1 MGMEN
6 KTLIIGGTKGIG
18 KAITE
23 QLSNHECYIVSRSE
37 SSLPNHF
44 MVDALTGDLP
54 DIDGLTGLVYCPG
67 SINLKPFH
75 RLTQEDFINDYQK
88 NVLGAVRVLQ
98 FYFRT
103 LKKNNGSV
111 VLFGTVASQQGMPFH
126 ASIAAAKGGLE
137 ALARSL
143 AAEWA
148 PNIRVNIVNPSLT
161 DTPLAEA
168 LLSTEQKRENAA
180 MRHPLKKIGSPVD
193 IAKAAIFCLEN
204 DWVTGQTIGVDGG
217 MSAVRI

>member
-1 MGMEN
+1 MEK

-18 KAITE
+18 KAILE
-23 QLSNHECYIVSRSE
+23 ELSSHECYVISRSE
-37 SSLPNHF
+37 STLSNHF
-44 MVDALTGDLP
+44 VVDALTGDLP
-54 DIDGLTGLVYCPG
+54 EIDGLTGLVYCPG

-75 RLTQEDFINDYQK
+75 RLTQDDFIDDYQK

-103 LKKNNGSV
+103 LKKNQGSV

-137 ALARSL
+137 SLARSL

-148 PNIRVNIVNPSLT
+148 PSIRVNIVNPSLT

-180 MRHPLKKIGSPVD
+180 QRHPLKKIGTPQD
-193 IAKAAIFCLEN
+193 IAKAAVFCLEN

-217 MSAVRI
+217 LSSVRV

>member
-1 MGMEN
+1 MEK
-6 KTLIIGGTKGIG
+6 KTLIVGGTKGIG
-18 KAITE
+18 KAILE
-23 QLSNHECYIVSRSE
+23 ELSGHECFVISRSE
-37 SSLPNHF
+37 STLSNHF
-44 MVDALTGDLP
+44 MVDALTDELP
-54 DIDGLTGLVYCPG
+54 EIDGLTGIVYCPG

-75 RLTQEDFINDYQK
+75 RLTQDDFLDDYQK

-103 LKKNNGSV
+103 LKKNKGSV

-180 MRHPLKKIGSPVD
+180 QRHPLKKIGTPKD
-193 IAKAAIFCLEN
+193 IAKAAVFCLEN
-204 DWVTGQTIGVDGG
+204 DWVTGQSIGVDGG
-217 MSAVRI
+217 MSSVRV

>member
-1 MGMEN
+1 MEK
-6 KTLIIGGTKGIG
+6 KTLIVGGTKGIG
-18 KAITE
+18 KAILE
-23 QLSNHECYIVSRSE
+23 ELSGHECYVISRSE
-37 SSLPNHF
+37 STLSNHF
-44 MVDALTGDLP
+44 MVDALTGELP
-54 DIDGLTGLVYCPG
+54 EIDGLTGIVYCPG

-75 RLTQEDFINDYQK
+75 RLTQDDFVDDYQK

-103 LKKNNGSV
+103 LKKNKGSV

-137 ALARSL
+137 ALSRSL

-148 PNIRVNIVNPSLT
+148 PNIRVNTVNPSLT

-168 LLSTEQKRENAA
+168 LLSTDQKRENAA
-180 MRHPLKKIGSPVD
+180 QRHPLKKIGTPKD
-193 IAKAAIFCLEN
+193 IAKAAVFCLEN

-217 MSAVRI
+217 MSSVRV

>member
-1 MGMEN
+1 MEK

-18 KAITE
+18 KAILE
-23 QLSNHECYIVSRSE
+23 ELSGHECYVISRSE
-37 SSLPNHF
+37 STLSNHF
-44 MVDALTGDLP
+44 VVDALTGDLP
-54 DIDGLTGLVYCPG
+54 EIDGLTGLVYCPG

-75 RLTQEDFINDYQK
+75 RLTQDDFIDDYQK

-103 LKKNNGSV
+103 LKKNQGSV

-137 ALARSL
+137 SLARSL

-148 PNIRVNIVNPSLT
+148 PSIRVNIVNPSLT

-180 MRHPLKKIGSPVD
+180 QRHPLKKIGTPQD
-193 IAKAAIFCLEN
+193 IAKAAVFCLEN
-204 DWVTGQTIGVDGG
+204 DWLTGQTIGVDGG
-217 MSAVRI
+217 LSSVRV

>member
-1 MGMEN
+1 MEK
-6 KTLIIGGTKGIG
+6 KTLIVGGTKGIG
-18 KAITE
+18 KAILE
-23 QLSNHECYIVSRSE
+23 ELSGHECYVISRSE
-37 SSLPNHF
+37 STLSNHF
-44 MVDALTGDLP
+44 MVDALTGELP
-54 DIDGLTGLVYCPG
+54 EIDGLTGIVYCPG

-75 RLTQEDFINDYQK
+75 RLTQDDFIDDYQK

-103 LKKNNGSV
+103 LKKNKGSV

-137 ALARSL
+137 ALSRSL

-148 PNIRVNIVNPSLT
+148 PNIRVNTVNPSLT

-168 LLSTEQKRENAA
+168 LLSTDQKRENAA
-180 MRHPLKKIGSPVD
+180 QRHPLKKIGTPKD
-193 IAKAAIFCLEN
+193 IAKAAVFCLEN

-217 MSAVRI
+217 MSSVRV

>member
-1 MGMEN
+1 MEK

-18 KAITE
+18 KAILE
-23 QLSNHECYIVSRSE
+23 ELSGHECFIISRSE
-37 SSLPNHF
+37 STLSNHF
-44 MVDALTGDLP
+44 MVDALTDELP
-54 DIDGLTGLVYCPG
+54 EIDGLTGIVYCPG

-75 RLTQEDFINDYQK
+75 RLTQDDFLDDYQK

-103 LKKNNGSV
+103 LKKNKGSV

-180 MRHPLKKIGSPVD
+180 QRHPLKKIGTPKD
-193 IAKAAIFCLEN
+193 IAKAAVFCLEN
-204 DWVTGQTIGVDGG
+204 DWVTGQSIGVDGG
-217 MSAVRI
+217 MSSVRV

>member
-1 MGMEN
+1 MEK

-18 KAITE
+18 KAILE
-23 QLSNHECYIVSRSE
+23 ELSGHECYVISRSE
-37 SSLPNHF
+37 STLSNHF
-44 MVDALTGDLP
+44 VVDALTGDLP
-54 DIDGLTGLVYCPG
+54 EIDGLTGLVYCPG

-75 RLTQEDFINDYQK
+75 RLTQDDFIDDYQK

-103 LKKNNGSV
+103 LKKNQGSV

-137 ALARSL
+137 SLARSL

-148 PNIRVNIVNPSLT
+148 PSIRVNIVNPSLT

-180 MRHPLKKIGSPVD
+180 QRHPLKKIGTPQD
-193 IAKAAIFCLEN
+193 IAKAAVFCLEN

-217 MSAVRI
+217 LSSVRV

>member
-1 MGMEN
+1 MEK

-18 KAITE
+18 KAIVE
-23 QLSNHECYIVSRSE
+23 ELSGHECYVISRSE
-37 SSLPNHF
+37 STLSNHF

-54 DIDGLTGLVYCPG
+54 EIDGLTGIVYCPG

-75 RLTQEDFINDYQK
+75 RLTQDDFIDDYQK

-103 LKKNNGSV
+103 LKKNKGSV

-168 LLSTEQKRENAA
+168 LLSTDQKRENAA
-180 MRHPLKKIGSPVD
+180 QRHPLKKIGTPKD
-193 IAKAAIFCLEN
+193 IAKAAVFCLEN

-217 MSAVRI
+217 MSSVRT

>member
-168 LLSTEQKRENAA
+168 LLNTEQKRENAA
-180 MRHPLKKIGSPVD
+180 MRHPLKKIGSPAD

-217 MSAVRI
+217 MSAVRV

>member
-1 MGMEN
+1 MV
-6 KTLIIGGTKGIG
+6 IGGTKGIG
-18 KAITE
+18 KAIVE
-23 QLSNHECYIVSRSE
+23 QLSNHECFVVSRTE
-37 SSLPNHF
+37 AAVTNHYIAD
-44 MVDALTGDLP
+44 VLTDDLP
-54 DIDGLTGLVYCPG
+54 EIEGLTGVVYCPG

-75 RLTQEDFINDYQK
+75 RLTEQDFLDDYTK

-103 LKKNNGSV
+103 LKKNKGSV

-148 PNIRVNIVNPSLT
+148 PNIRVNMVNPSLT

-180 MRHPLKKIGSPVD
+180 LRHPLKKIGSPLD

-217 MSAVRI
+217 MSSLRV

>member
-1 MGMEN
+1 MEK

-18 KAITE
+18 KAILE
-23 QLSNHECYIVSRSE
+23 ELSGHECYVISRSE
-37 SSLPNHF
+37 STLSNHF
-44 MVDALTGDLP
+44 MVDALTGELP
-54 DIDGLTGLVYCPG
+54 EIDGLTGLVYCPG

-75 RLTQEDFINDYQK
+75 RLTQDDFIDDYQK

-103 LKKNNGSV
+103 LKKNKGSV

-137 ALARSL
+137 ALSRSL

-148 PNIRVNIVNPSLT
+148 PNIRVNTVNPSLT

-168 LLSTEQKRENAA
+168 LLSTDQKRENAA
-180 MRHPLKKIGSPVD
+180 QRHPLKKIGTPKD
-193 IAKAAIFCLEN
+193 IAKAAVFCLEN

-217 MSAVRI
+217 MSSVRV

>member
-180 MRHPLKKIGSPVD
+180 MRHPLKKIGSPPYQRSLTYKHLKD
-193 IAKAAIFCLEN
+193 RP
-204 DWVTGQTIGVDGG
+204 
-217 MSAVRI
+217 RI

>member
-1 MGMEN
+1 MEK

-18 KAITE
+18 KAILE
-23 QLSNHECYIVSRSE
+23 ELSGHECFIISRSE
-37 SSLPNHF
+37 STLSNHF
-44 MVDALTGDLP
+44 MVDALTDELP
-54 DIDGLTGLVYCPG
+54 EIDGLTGIVYCPG

-75 RLTQEDFINDYQK
+75 RLTQDDFLDDYQK

-103 LKKNNGSV
+103 LKKNKGSV

-148 PNIRVNIVNPSLT
+148 PSIRVNTVNPSLT

-168 LLSTEQKRENAA
+168 LLSTDQKRENAA
-180 MRHPLKKIGSPVD
+180 QRHPLKKIGTPKD
-193 IAKAAIFCLEN
+193 IAKAAVFCLEN
-204 DWVTGQTIGVDGG
+204 DWVTGQSIGVDGG
-217 MSAVRI
+217 MSSVRV

>member
-1 MGMEN
+1 MEK
-6 KTLIIGGTKGIG
+6 KTLVIGGTKGIG
-18 KAITE
+18 KAIKE
-23 QLSNHECYIVSRSE
+23 ELSDHECFIVSRSE

-44 MVDALTGDLP
+44 MVDAQTGDLP
-54 DIDGLTGLVYCPG
+54 EIDGLTGLVFCPG

-75 RLTQEDFINDYQK
+75 RLTQQDFIDDYQK

-103 LKKNNGSV
+103 LKKNKGSV

-137 ALARSL
+137 SLARSL

-148 PNIRVNIVNPSLT
+148 PNIRVNVVNPSLT

-180 MRHPLKKIGSPVD
+180 QRHPLKKIGSPHD
-193 IAKAAIFCLEN
+193 IAKAAVFCLEN

-217 MSAVRI
+217 MSSVRV

>member
-1 MGMEN
+1 MEK
-6 KTLIIGGTKGIG
+6 KTLIVGGTKGIG
-18 KAITE
+18 KAILE
-23 QLSNHECYIVSRSE
+23 ELSGHECFVISRSE
-37 SSLPNHF
+37 STLSNHF
-44 MVDALTGDLP
+44 MVDALTGELP
-54 DIDGLTGLVYCPG
+54 EIDGLTGIVYCPG

-75 RLTQEDFINDYQK
+75 RLTQDDFLDDYQK

-103 LKKNNGSV
+103 LKKNKGSV

-168 LLSTEQKRENAA
+168 LLSTDQKRENAA
-180 MRHPLKKIGSPVD
+180 QRHPLKKIGTPKD
-193 IAKAAIFCLEN
+193 IAKAAVFCLEN
-204 DWVTGQTIGVDGG
+204 DWVTGQSIGVDGG
-217 MSAVRI
+217 MSSVRV

>member
-1 MGMEN
+1 MKK
-6 KTLIIGGTKGIG
+6 KTLVIGGTKGIG
-18 KAITE
+18 KAIKE
-23 QLSNHECYIVSRSE
+23 ELLDHECFIVSRSE
-37 SSLPNHF
+37 STLPNHF
-44 MVDALTGDLP
+44 MVDAQTGDLP
-54 DIDGLTGLVYCPG
+54 EIDGLTGLVYCPG

-75 RLTQEDFINDYQK
+75 RLTQEDFIDDYQK

-103 LKKNNGSV
+103 LKKNQGSV

-126 ASIAAAKGGLE
+126 ASIATAKGGLE
-137 ALARSL
+137 SLARSL

-148 PNIRVNIVNPSLT
+148 PNIRVNVVNPSLT

-180 MRHPLKKIGSPVD
+180 QRHPLKKIGSPHD
-193 IAKAAIFCLEN
+193 IAKAAVFCLEN

-217 MSAVRI
+217 MSSVRV

>member
-1 MGMEN
+1 MEK

-18 KAITE
+18 KAILE
-23 QLSNHECYIVSRSE
+23 ELSGHECFIISRSE
-37 SSLPNHF
+37 STLSNHF
-44 MVDALTGDLP
+44 MVDALTDELP
-54 DIDGLTGLVYCPG
+54 EIDGLTGIVYCPG

-75 RLTQEDFINDYQK
+75 RLTQDDFLDDYQK

-103 LKKNNGSV
+103 LKKNKGSV

-180 MRHPLKKIGSPVD
+180 QRHPLKKIGTPKD
-193 IAKAAIFCLEN
+193 IAKAAVFCLEN
-204 DWVTGQTIGVDGG
+204 DWVTGQSIGADGG
-217 MSAVRI
+217 MSSVRV

>member
-1 MGMEN
+1 MEK

-18 KAITE
+18 KAIVE
-23 QLSNHECYIVSRSE
+23 QLSDHECFIVSRNE
-37 SSLPNHF
+37 SSLSNHF
-44 MVDALTGDLP
+44 MVDALSGDLP
-54 DIDGLTGLVYCPG
+54 DIEGLTGLVYCPG

-75 RLTQEDFINDYQK
+75 RLTQQDFIDDYQK
-88 NVLGAVRVLQ
+88 NVLGVVRVLQ

-103 LKKNNGSV
+103 LKKNKGSV

-137 ALARSL
+137 ALSRSL

-148 PNIRVNIVNPSLT
+148 PNIRVNIINPSLT

-180 MRHPLKKIGSPVD
+180 QRHPLKKIGSPED
-193 IAKAAIFCLEN
+193 IAKGAVFCLEN
-204 DWVTGQTIGVDGG
+204 DWVTGQTIGIDGG
-217 MSAVRI
+217 MSSVRI

>member
-1 MGMEN
+1 MEN

-23 QLSNHECYIVSRSE
+23 ELSNHECYIVSRSE

-103 LKKNNGSV
+103 LKKNKGSV

-180 MRHPLKKIGSPVD
+180 MRHPLKKIGSPTD
-193 IAKAAIFCLEN
+193 IAKAAVFCLEN
-204 DWVTGQTIGVDGG
+204 DWITGQTIGVDGG
-217 MSAVRI
+217 MSSVRV

>member
-1 MGMEN
+1 MEK

-18 KAITE
+18 KAILE
-23 QLSNHECYIVSRSE
+23 ELSGHECYVISRSE
-37 SSLPNHF
+37 STLSNHF
-44 MVDALTGDLP
+44 MVDALTGELP
-54 DIDGLTGLVYCPG
+54 EIDGLTGIVYCPG

-75 RLTQEDFINDYQK
+75 RLTQDDFIDDYQK

-103 LKKNNGSV
+103 LKKNKGSV

-137 ALARSL
+137 ALSRSL

-148 PNIRVNIVNPSLT
+148 PNIRVNTVNPSLT

-168 LLSTEQKRENAA
+168 LLSTDQKRENAA
-180 MRHPLKKIGSPVD
+180 QRHPLKKIGTPKD
-193 IAKAAIFCLEN
+193 IAKAAVFCLEN

-217 MSAVRI
+217 MSSVRV

>member
-1 MGMEN
+1 MEK

-18 KAITE
+18 QALVE
-23 QLSNHECYIVSRSE
+23 QLNGHDCYSISRGAFNR
-37 SSLPNHF
+37 PNHF
-44 MVDALTGDLP
+44 ALDVLSDDLP
-54 DIDGLTGLVYCPG
+54 EIEGLTGLVYCPG

-75 RLTQEDFINDYQK
+75 RLSREDFLADFEK
-88 NVLGAVRVLQ
+88 NVLGAVRALQ

-103 LKKNNGSV
+103 LKKNKGAV

-137 ALARSL
+137 SLARSL

-148 PNIRVNIVNPSLT
+148 PSIRVNIVNPSLT

-168 LLSTEQKRENAA
+168 LLSTDQKRENAA
-180 MRHPLKKIGSPVD
+180 QRHPLKKIGSPSD
-193 IAKAAIFCLEN
+193 IAKAAMFCLEN
-204 DWVTGQTIGVDGG
+204 DWLTGQSIGVDGG
-217 MSAVRI
+217 MSTLRV

>member
-1 MGMEN
+1 MEK
-6 KTLIIGGTKGIG
+6 KTLIVGGTKGIG
-18 KAITE
+18 KAILE
-23 QLSNHECYIVSRSE
+23 ELSGHECYVISRSE
-37 SSLPNHF
+37 STLSNHF
-44 MVDALTGDLP
+44 MVDALTGELP
-54 DIDGLTGLVYCPG
+54 EIDGLTGIVYCPG

-75 RLTQEDFINDYQK
+75 RLTQDDFIDDYQK

-103 LKKNNGSV
+103 LKKNKGSV

-137 ALARSL
+137 ALSRSL

-148 PNIRVNIVNPSLT
+148 PNIRVNTVNPSLT

-168 LLSTEQKRENAA
+168 LLSTDQKRENAA
-180 MRHPLKKIGSPVD
+180 QRHPLKKIGTPID
-193 IAKAAIFCLEN
+193 IAKAAVFCLEN

-217 MSAVRI
+217 MSSVRV

>member
-1 MGMEN
+1 MEK

-18 KAITE
+18 KAILE
-23 QLSNHECYIVSRSE
+23 ELSGHECYVISRSE
-37 SSLPNHF
+37 STLSNHF
-44 MVDALTGDLP
+44 VVDALTGDLP
-54 DIDGLTGLVYCPG
+54 EIDGLTGLVYCPG

-75 RLTQEDFINDYQK
+75 RLTQDDFIDDYQK

-103 LKKNNGSV
+103 LKKNQGSV

-137 ALARSL
+137 SLARSL

-148 PNIRVNIVNPSLT
+148 PSIRVNIVNPSLT

-180 MRHPLKKIGSPVD
+180 QRHPLKKIGTPQD
-193 IAKAAIFCLEN
+193 IAKAAVFCLDN

-217 MSAVRI
+217 LSSVRV